1 PRRHPERGR
10 EGREVFRRHRMAV
23 QEDDH
28 EPRLG
33 HVADGE
39 RLERHQGHDN
49 TMNEGGGWRTDS
61 VTIGTSRDGWRRP
74 LTILTA
80 AGARGPGGPMTGP
93 LRGTGF
99 MTTASSFEALLV
111 AARSIASEV
120 ASVYAG
126 DVDTRARF
134 PRETI
139 DALRQARLLSA
150 PVPRELG
157 GAGCSMSELALL
169 CSTLSQACSASGMVL
184 AMHYIEVACLARH
197 GMACA
202 FFRDYMQSLC
212 EHQWLIA
219 SVTSEVGTFGDTR
232 SSLCAVEAHG
242 GRFDL
247 RKDATT
253 V

>member
-1 PRRHPERGR
+1 
-10 EGREVFRRHRMAV
+10 
-23 QEDDH
+23 
-28 EPRLG
+28 
-33 HVADGE
+33 
-39 RLERHQGHDN
+39 
-49 TMNEGGGWRTDS
+49 
-61 VTIGTSRDGWRRP
+61 
-74 LTILTA
+74 
-80 AGARGPGGPMTGP
+80 
-93 LRGTGF
+93 
-99 MTTASSFEALLV
+99 
-111 AARSIASEV
+111 
-120 ASVYAG
+120 
-126 DVDTRARF
+126 
-134 PRETI
+134 
-139 DALRQARLLSA
+139 
-150 PVPRELG
+150 

-253 V
+253 VSYGEHADALLVTARRAPDASNGDQVLVLLKAGDYTLTPTTGWDTLRIGRTRRPGATVGAAAGVGQILP